1 MLEGHS
7 SEYGHEEEDQ
17 SNFVQEESE
26 FENIEH
32 LVEDEDSIVID
43 ESSVLQEAI
52 LPEEDEDED
61 ISTENVAPEHEET

>member
-17 SNFVQEESE
+17 DNFVQEESE

-32 LVEDEDSIVID
+32 LVEDEDSVVID

-52 LPEEDEDED
+52 LPD
-61 ISTENVAPEHEET
+61 